1 MSEQANWVYEYG
13 VSNHADYDRARVDQ
27 YMAAIVSS
35 LVTTEPSASGYSN
48 VFLPNPDRDAMLERC
63 ADLAVKAVKA
73 VDDAIYETTP

>member
-13 VSNHADYDRARVDQ
+13 ISNHRDYDRARVDQ

-35 LVTTEPSASGYSN
+35 LVTT
-48 VFLPNPDRDAMLERC
+48 LPKHDSDAMLERC

-73 VDDAIYETTP
+73 VDDAMYETTP